1 MPRRSPSPVLTG
13 LLALILAGAGCTSS
27 APSRTVALAAETDA
41 TPVQT
46 AMVERGKLT
55 GRLAYSGNVQARK
68 QVTLVARNAG
78 RVSRVH
84 VDVGS
89 VVQAGEAL
97 VELDPEILMA
107 QVAQADAVLAGAR
120 ARLDALVAGP
130 RAAQVALVEANL
142 RAAEA
147 ALARLLAGPTA
158 EQLALAEAQVR
169 LAYNQRYVALAGA
182 DASIGTSARYTED
195 RKEFEGSA
203 ALENIRSAEANL
215 AVLKAGSTPEQVD
228 QAQAAVDAA
237 LQQLALARQPSTRYE
252 IDAARAAVA
261 QAQGGLDLAQAQ
273 LAEATIRAPF
283 DGIVAQRMTA
293 PGALASAATP
303 LVTLISADTEIA
315 LSIEEGTL
323 VGLKNGQDAAIRV
336 AAYPGQEFRGTIKSI
351 APSVDPKSR
360 TAPVKLAPSDEQL
373 RLRDGMLAQVQLEMV
388 REGVLL
394 VPAGAVNR
402 STDGNAYVFVVEEGR
417 VRRQPVT
424 TGGSDGQLT
433 ELVAGVVE
441 GQQVVASSMSG
452 LRDGDQVV
460 VR

>member
-1 MPRRSPSPVLTG
+1 MQSRPPSPVLTG
-13 LLALILAGAGCTSS
+13 LLGLILAGAGCTPNV
-27 APSRTVALAAETDA
+27 PSPTVALAAEAEA
-41 TPVQT
+41 TPVQ
-46 AMVERGKLT
+46 AALVERGKLT

-78 RVSRVH
+78 RVSKVH
-84 VDVGS
+84 ADAGDV
-89 VVQAGEAL
+89 VRAGDVL
-97 VELDPEILMA
+97 VELDQEILAA
-107 QVAQADAVLAGAR
+107 QVAQAEAGLAGAR
-120 ARLDALVAGP
+120 ARLDALLAGP
-130 RAAQVALVEANL
+130 RPAQVAQAEANL

-147 ALARLLAGPTA
+147 GLARLLAGPTA

-169 LAYNQRYVALAGA
+169 LAYNQRYVALTGA
-182 DASIGTSARYTED
+182 DAAIGTTARYTEE
-195 RKEFEGSA
+195 RKEFEGAA
-203 ALENIRSAEANL
+203 ALEQVRTAEANL
-215 AVLKAGSTPEQVD
+215 AVLKAGPTPEQVD

-237 LQQLALARQPSTRYE
+237 AQQLALARQPSTRYD

-261 QAQGGLDLAQAQ
+261 QAQGALDLALAQ
-273 LAEATIRAPF
+273 LAEAIIRAPF
-283 DGIVAQRMTA
+283 DGIVAQRTTA

-323 VGLKNGQDAAIRV
+323 VGLKNGQEAAFRV
-336 AAYPGQEFRGTIKSI
+336 AAYPGQEFRGTVKSI

-360 TAPVKLAPSDEQL
+360 TAPVKLAPRDDQL
-373 RLRDGMLAQVQLEMV
+373 RLRDGMLAQVQLETV

-402 STDGNAYVFVVEEGR
+402 STDGSAYVFVVEEGR
-417 VRRQPVT
+417 VRRQLVT
-424 TGGSDGQLT
+424 TGGSDGRLT
-433 ELVAGVVE
+433 ELVAGVAE
-441 GQQVVASSMSG
+441 GQQVVASYTPG

>member
-1 MPRRSPSPVLTG
+1 MSSRCPSLVLTG
-13 LLALILAGAGCTSS
+13 LLGLLLAGGGCTSS
-27 APSRTVALAAETDA
+27 VPSTTVALAAEAEA
-41 TPVQT
+41 TPVQ
-46 AMVERGKLT
+46 AALVERGKLT

-68 QVTLVARNAG
+68 QVILVARNAG

-84 VDVGS
+84 VDTGS
-89 VVQAGEAL
+89 VVQAEEAL
-97 VELDPEILMA
+97 VELDQEILLA
-107 QVAQADAVLAGAR
+107 QVAQAEAALEGAR
-120 ARLDALVAGP
+120 ARLDALLAGP
-130 RAAQVALVEANL
+130 RPAQVAQVEANL

-158 EQLALAEAQVR
+158 EQLALAQAQVR
-169 LAYNQRYVALAGA
+169 LAYNQRYVGLAGA
-182 DASIGTSARYTED
+182 DAVIGTGTHYTEE
-195 RKEFEGSA
+195 RKEFEGA
-203 ALENIRSAEANL
+203 AGLENIRAAEANL
-215 AVLKAGSTPEQVD
+215 AVLKAGPTPEQVD
-228 QAQAAVDAA
+228 QAQATVDAA
-237 LQQLALARQPSTRYE
+237 AQQVALARQPSTRYD
-252 IDAARAAVA
+252 IAAARAAVA

-273 LAEATIRAPF
+273 LAETIVRAPF
-283 DGIVAQRMTA
+283 DGIVAQRTTA

-323 VGLKNGQDAAIRV
+323 VGLKNGQEAAIRV
-336 AAYPGQEFRGTIKSI
+336 AAYPGQEFRGTVKSI

-360 TAPVKLAPSDEQL
+360 TAPVRLAPLDEQL

-402 STDGNAYVFVVEEGR
+402 STDGSAYVFVVEDGR

-424 TGGSDGQLT
+424 TGGSDGRLT
-433 ELVAGVVE
+433 EVVTGVVE
-441 GQQVVASSMSG
+441 GQQVVASYMPG